1 MLESA
6 KVREE
11 HVHALLEVSR
21 AAALGTTFQER
32 MAVVVPW
39 VQRLVPRTRV
49 TAAVHDPSAP
59 AGLAADPS
67 WFYGQTVG
75 VVHPYAER
83 YMALDPM
90 RAVYAEAS
98 GRPALL
104 SDTEVGR
111 RYGDDAF
118 TAEFLAALGIR
129 HVMLVAHPMPDGH
142 TFGFALHRG
151 PDQPDFDRQERML
164 FGMCSRDLARAAV
177 GPVLRRIVLAHATNP
192 GRPATVHGVAF
203 DVEGRVLQSDLGAS
217 TLVDAAGL
225 ERLAAEV
232 TAIIAAHPPSGAVH
246 EREVPAATGGNL
258 PARVLTL
265 DARSGVAAL
274 AVLSHEAADSRFE
287 GLVRE
292 AHLTARERQVAA
304 LAIQGLRNRDIAERL
319 GVGVD
324 TVKWHLKTIFQKTK
338 VRGRG
343 GLAAVVLGRGT

>member
-1 MLESA
+1 VLESA

-11 HVHALLEVSR
+11 HVHALLEVAR
-21 AAALGTTFQER
+21 AASLGTTFQER
-32 MAVVVPW
+32 MAAVLPW
-39 VQRLVPRTRV
+39 VQRLVPRTRA
-49 TAAVHDPSAP
+49 TAAVHDPAMP
-59 AGLAADPS
+59 AKLATEAA
-67 WFYGQTVG
+67 WFFGQSVG

-83 YMALDPM
+83 YMTLDPL
-90 RAVYAEAS
+90 RSVYVEAS

-111 RYGDDAF
+111 RYGDDPF

-129 HVMLVAHPMPDGH
+129 HVMLVAHPMPDGQ

-177 GPVLRRIVLAHATNP
+177 GPVLRRALLAQAPAP
-192 GRPATVHGVAF
+192 GRQTTVHGVAF
-203 DVEGRVLQSDLGAS
+203 DPEGAVVQSDLGS
-217 TLVDAAGL
+217 SPLIDAAGL
-225 ERLAAEV
+225 EKLGAEV
-232 TAIIAAHPPSGAVH
+232 SAIIATRPASGTVL
-246 EREVPAATGGNL
+246 EREVPSASGGRL
-258 PARVLTL
+258 PIRVLTL

-274 AVLSHEAADSRFE
+274 AILSHEASDSRFE
-287 GLVRE
+287 RLVSDSRLTTRE
-292 AHLTARERQVAA
+292 KQVAA
-304 LAIQGLRNRDIAERL
+304 LAIEGLRNRDIAERL

-343 GLAAVVLGRGT
+343 GLAAIVLGRA